1 MTTLIK
7 DGLMDFEDFENFEDY
22 DVNGELNDF
31 AKVIFAAALDHDGA
45 YGMSGEELKRFLA
58 AKELERT
65 AGTTTPVIASQYKGS
80 TSCLSLIDQFFSKP
94 ASAQVKAAPTLNL
107 ANSSLFERRAA
118 AAKAKAATVAGTTSP
133 DFVSPYKGKADL
145 HLINQFWGK
154 SASATFK
161 EAPKLNLTNS
171 KLIQRRRVADAAKAA
186 AAGGCPP

>member
-80 TSCLSLIDQFFSKP
+80 TSCLSLIDQFWSKP
-94 ASAQVKAAPTLNL
+94 VAQVKAAPVLNL
-107 ANSSLFERRAA
+107 ARSKLFERRAA
-118 AAKAKAATVAGTTSP
+118 VAAAKAATVAGTTSP

-145 HLINQFWGK
+145 HLINQFWRK
-154 SASATFK
+154 SASVTFK

-171 KLIQRRRVADAAKAA
+171 KLIQRRRVAEAAKVE